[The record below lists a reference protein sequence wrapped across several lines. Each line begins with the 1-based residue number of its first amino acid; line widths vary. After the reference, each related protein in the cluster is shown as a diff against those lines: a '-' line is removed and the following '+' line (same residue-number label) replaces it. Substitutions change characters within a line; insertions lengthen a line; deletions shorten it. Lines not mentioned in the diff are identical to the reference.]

1 MEEKNLN
8 EEKVAS
14 LSEFLSLIKRTNL
27 NRGLFI
33 FAVIL
38 TLFGTVGGLIVP
50 LLTQSFIDGFN
61 TEMITTPI
69 LVAIILVFLG
79 SAIIDGFAYYLLGRV
94 GQTVIQGLR
103 EVIWDKFLKLPVS
116 YFDQTKSG
124 ESVSRI
130 VSDTS
135 IIKDLITSH
144 FPNLI
149 SGLLTIVGSIVI
161 LFVLDWKMTL
171 IMFIALPLG
180 IAVVLPL
187 GRRMGKVSKRLQDET
202 ATFTGNTQET
212 LSEIRLMKSY
222 TGEKYERQQGRKGI
236 KELYKYGMKEV
247 KIQALISPIMSTIM
261 MTVIIVVIGYGGL
274 RVADGTLTIGT
285 MVAFLLLL
293 FQVMMPMTM
302 FAMFFT
308 EYNKAL
314 GATDR
319 IIGILKLDDE
329 VTTEVVPEISFNTI
343 QFHNVDFSYVEGTP
357 VLHDVNITLNKNE
370 KCAFVGPS
378 GSGKSTIFA
387 LIERYYELDDGKI
400 TIDGV
405 DVRDIPISML
415 RGNVGYVAQ
424 ESAIISGTILD
435 NITYG
440 LDKDSYT
447 MDDVNYAIERS
458 YAKSFID
465 ALEDGVHTEVGERGV
480 KLSGGQRQRI
490 GIARAFLKDPKI
502 LMLDEATASLDS
514 QSERFVQEALDQ
526 LMQNRT
532 VLIIAHRLS
541 TVVNSDILYFLEN
554 GKITGRGTH
563 QELMENHEMYRTFT
577 EQQFGE
583 S

>member
-1 MEEKNLN
+1 MSEKQKNTQ
-8 EEKVAS
+8 KVAS
-14 LSEFLSLIKRTNL
+14 FNEFMSLLKRTNL
-27 NRGLFI
+27 NRKLFI
-33 FAVIL
+33 LAIAL

-61 TEMITTPI
+61 TDIVTTPI
-69 LVAIILVFLG
+69 LILLISIFLL
-79 SAIIDGFAYYLLGRV
+79 SAVINGFSFYVLGKV

-103 EVIWDKFLKLPVS
+103 EIIWDKFLILPVS

-130 VSDTS
+130 VNDTS
-135 IIKDLITSH
+135 IIKDLITRH

-149 SGLLTIVGSIVI
+149 SGVLTVLGAIGILLY
-161 LFVLDWKMTL
+161 LDWKMTL
-171 IMFIALPLG
+171 IMFVALPLG
-180 IAVVLPL
+180 ILIIIPL
-187 GRRMGKVSKRLQDET
+187 GRKMGRVSRQLQDET
-202 ATFTGNTQET
+202 ASFTGNVQET
-212 LSEIRLMKSY
+212 LSEIRLVKSY
-222 TGEKYERQQGRKGI
+222 TGEVYERKKGRKGI
-236 KELYKYGMKEV
+236 GELFRYGMKEA
-247 KIQALISPIMSTIM
+247 KIQAFLSPIMSTVM
-261 MTVIIVVIGYGGL
+261 MLVIIGVIGYGGL
-274 RVADGTLTIGT
+274 RVAEGTLTIGT

-319 IIGILKLDDE
+319 IISILKL
-329 VTTEVVPEISFNTI
+329 TPEYTAEEATDIPFRKI
-343 QFHNVDFSYVEGTP
+343 EFHDVDFEYVEGTP
-357 VLHDVNITLNKNE
+357 VLESVNLTLNHNE

-387 LIERYYELDDGKI
+387 LIARYYEVTNGRI

-405 DVRDIPISML
+405 DIRDIPITTL

-424 ESAIISGTILD
+424 ESALISGTILE
-435 NITYG
+435 NVTYG
-440 LDKDSYT
+440 LEPGTFT
-447 MDDVNYAIERS
+447 MDEVYDAIEKS
-458 YAKSFID
+458 YAKEFIE
-465 ALEDGVHTEVGERGV
+465 ALEEGVNTQVGERGV

-514 QSERFVQEALDQ
+514 QSEHYVQQALDE
-526 LMQNRT
+526 LMENRT

-541 TVVNSDILYFLEN
+541 TVVNSDILYFLDN
-554 GKITGRGTH
+554 GQITGRGTH
-563 QELMENHEMYRTFT
+563 QELMSQHALYKNFT

>member
-1 MEEKNLN
+1 MSEKQKDTQ
-8 EEKVAS
+8 KVAS
-14 LSEFLSLIKRTNL
+14 FNAFMRLLKRTNL
-27 NRGLFI
+27 NRKLFI
-33 FAVIL
+33 LAIAL
-38 TLFGTVGGLIVP
+38 RLLGTVGGLIVP

-61 TEMITTPI
+61 TDVITTPI
-69 LVAIILVFLG
+69 LILLISIFLL
-79 SAIIDGFAYYLLGRV
+79 SAVINGFSFYVLGKV

-103 EVIWDKFLKLPVS
+103 EIIWDKFLVLPVS

-130 VSDTS
+130 VNDTS
-135 IIKDLITSH
+135 IIKDLITRH

-149 SGLLTIVGSIVI
+149 SGVLTVLGAIVI
-161 LFVLDWKMTL
+161 LLYLDWKMTL
-171 IMFIALPLG
+171 IMFVALPLG
-180 IAVVLPL
+180 ILIVIPL
-187 GRRMGKVSKRLQDET
+187 GRRMGRVSRRLQDET
-202 ATFTGNTQET
+202 ASFTGNVQET
-212 LSEIRLMKSY
+212 LSEIRLVKSY
-222 TGEKYERQQGRKGI
+222 TGEVYERKKGRKGI
-236 KELYKYGMKEV
+236 EELFRYGMKEA
-247 KIQALISPIMSTIM
+247 KIQAFLSPIMSTVM
-261 MTVIIVVIGYGGL
+261 MLVIIGVIGYGGL
-274 RVADGTLTIGT
+274 RVAEGTLTIGT

-319 IIGILKLDDE
+319 IISILKL
-329 VTTEVVPEISFNTI
+329 TPEYTAEEAADIPFRKI
-343 QFHNVDFSYVEGTP
+343 EFHDVDFEYVEGTP
-357 VLHDVNITLNKNE
+357 VLESVNLTLNHNE

-387 LIERYYELDDGKI
+387 LIARYYEVTNGKI

-405 DVRDIPISML
+405 DIRDIPITTL

-424 ESAIISGTILD
+424 ESALISGTILE
-435 NITYG
+435 NVTYG
-440 LDKDSYT
+440 LEPGTFT
-447 MDDVNYAIERS
+447 MDEVYDALEKS
-458 YAKSFID
+458 YAKEFIE
-465 ALEDGVHTEVGERGV
+465 ALEEGVNTQVGERGV

-514 QSERFVQEALDQ
+514 QSEHYVQQALDE
-526 LMQNRT
+526 LMENRT

-541 TVVNSDILYFLEN
+541 TVVNSDILYFLDN
-554 GKITGRGTH
+554 GQITGRGTH
-563 QELMENHEMYRTFT
+563 QELMSKHTLYRNFT

>member
-1 MEEKNLN
+1 MSEKQKDTQ
-8 EEKVAS
+8 KVAS
-14 LSEFLSLIKRTNL
+14 FNAFMRLLKRTNL
-27 NRGLFI
+27 NRKLFI
-33 FAVIL
+33 LAIAL
-38 TLFGTVGGLIVP
+38 TLLGTVGGLIVP

-61 TEMITTPI
+61 TDVITTPI
-69 LVAIILVFLG
+69 LILLISIFLL
-79 SAIIDGFAYYLLGRV
+79 SAVINGFSFYVLGKV

-103 EVIWDKFLKLPVS
+103 EIIWDKFLVLPVS

-130 VSDTS
+130 VNDTS
-135 IIKDLITSH
+135 IIKDLITRH

-149 SGLLTIVGSIVI
+149 SGVLTVLGAIVI
-161 LFVLDWKMTL
+161 LLYLDWKMTL
-171 IMFIALPLG
+171 IMFVALPLG
-180 IAVVLPL
+180 ILIVIPL
-187 GRRMGKVSKRLQDET
+187 GRRMGRVSRRLQDET
-202 ATFTGNTQET
+202 ASFTGNVQET
-212 LSEIRLMKSY
+212 LSEIRLVKSY
-222 TGEKYERQQGRKGI
+222 TGEVYERKKGRKGI
-236 KELYKYGMKEV
+236 EELFRYGMKEA
-247 KIQALISPIMSTIM
+247 KIQAFLSPIMSTVM
-261 MTVIIVVIGYGGL
+261 MLVIIGVIGYGGL
-274 RVADGTLTIGT
+274 RVAEGTLTIGT

-319 IIGILKLDDE
+319 IISILKL
-329 VTTEVVPEISFNTI
+329 TPEYTAEEAADIPFRKI
-343 QFHNVDFSYVEGTP
+343 EFHDVDFEYVEGTP
-357 VLHDVNITLNKNE
+357 VLESVNLTLNHNE

-387 LIERYYELDDGKI
+387 LIARYYEVSNGKI

-405 DVRDIPISML
+405 DIRDIPITTL

-424 ESAIISGTILD
+424 ESALISGTILE
-435 NITYG
+435 NVTYG
-440 LDKDSYT
+440 LEPGTFT
-447 MDDVNYAIERS
+447 MDEVYDALEKS
-458 YAKSFID
+458 YAKEFIE
-465 ALEDGVHTEVGERGV
+465 ALEEGVNTQVGERGV

-514 QSERFVQEALDQ
+514 QSEHYVQQALDE
-526 LMQNRT
+526 LMENRT

-541 TVVNSDILYFLEN
+541 TVVNSDILYFLDN
-554 GKITGRGTH
+554 GQITGRGTH
-563 QELMENHEMYRTFT
+563 QELMSKHTLYRNFT

>member
-1 MEEKNLN
+1 MNEKQKNTQ
-8 EEKVAS
+8 KVAS
-14 LSEFLSLIKRTNL
+14 FNAFMRLLKRTNL
-27 NRGLFI
+27 NRKLFI
-33 FAVIL
+33 LAIAL
-38 TLFGTVGGLIVP
+38 TLLGTVGGLIVP

-61 TEMITTPI
+61 TDVITTPI
-69 LVAIILVFLG
+69 LILLISIFLL
-79 SAIIDGFAYYLLGRV
+79 SAVINGFSFYVLGKV

-103 EVIWDKFLKLPVS
+103 EIIWDKFLVLPVS

-130 VSDTS
+130 VNDTS
-135 IIKDLITSH
+135 IIKDLITRH

-149 SGLLTIVGSIVI
+149 SGVLTVLGAIVI
-161 LFVLDWKMTL
+161 LLYLDWKMTL
-171 IMFIALPLG
+171 IMFVALPLG
-180 IAVVLPL
+180 ILIVIPL
-187 GRRMGKVSKRLQDET
+187 GRRMGRVSRRLQDET
-202 ATFTGNTQET
+202 ASFTGNVQET
-212 LSEIRLMKSY
+212 LSEIRLVKSY
-222 TGEKYERQQGRKGI
+222 TGEVYERKKGRKGI
-236 KELYKYGMKEV
+236 EELFRYGMKEA
-247 KIQALISPIMSTIM
+247 KIQAFLSPIMSTVM
-261 MTVIIVVIGYGGL
+261 MLVIIGVIGYGGL
-274 RVADGTLTIGT
+274 RVAEGTLTIGT

-319 IIGILKLDDE
+319 IISILKL
-329 VTTEVVPEISFNTI
+329 TPEYTAEEAADIPFRKI
-343 QFHNVDFSYVEGTP
+343 EFHDVDFEYVEGTP
-357 VLHDVNITLNKNE
+357 VLESVNLTLNHNE

-387 LIERYYELDDGKI
+387 LIARYYEVSNGKI

-405 DVRDIPISML
+405 DIRDIPITTL

-424 ESAIISGTILD
+424 ESALISGTILE
-435 NITYG
+435 NVTYG
-440 LDKDSYT
+440 LEPGTFT
-447 MDDVNYAIERS
+447 MDEVYDALEKS
-458 YAKSFID
+458 YAKEFIE
-465 ALEDGVHTEVGERGV
+465 ALEEGVNTQVGERGV

-514 QSERFVQEALDQ
+514 QSEHYVQQALDE
-526 LMQNRT
+526 LMENRT

-541 TVVNSDILYFLEN
+541 TVVNSDILYFLDN
-554 GKITGRGTH
+554 GQITGRGTH
-563 QELMENHEMYRTFT
+563 QELMSKHTLYRNFT

>member
-1 MEEKNLN
+1 MSEKQKNTQ
-8 EEKVAS
+8 KVAS
-14 LSEFLSLIKRTNL
+14 FNEFMSLLKRTNL
-27 NRGLFI
+27 NRKLFI
-33 FAVIL
+33 LAIAL

-61 TEMITTPI
+61 TDIVTTPI
-69 LVAIILVFLG
+69 LILLISIFLL
-79 SAIIDGFAYYLLGRV
+79 SAVINGFSFYVLGKV

-103 EVIWDKFLKLPVS
+103 EIIWDKFLILPVS

-130 VSDTS
+130 VNDTS
-135 IIKDLITSH
+135 IIKDLITRH

-149 SGLLTIVGSIVI
+149 SGVLTVLGAIGILLY
-161 LFVLDWKMTL
+161 LDWKMTL
-171 IMFIALPLG
+171 IMFVALPLG
-180 IAVVLPL
+180 ILIIIPL
-187 GRRMGKVSKRLQDET
+187 GRKMGRVSRQLQDET
-202 ATFTGNTQET
+202 ASFTGNVQET
-212 LSEIRLMKSY
+212 LSEIRLVKSY
-222 TGEKYERQQGRKGI
+222 TGEVYERKKGRKGI
-236 KELYKYGMKEV
+236 GELFRYGMKEA
-247 KIQALISPIMSTIM
+247 KIQAFLSPIMSTVM
-261 MTVIIVVIGYGGL
+261 MLVIIGVIGYGGL
-274 RVADGTLTIGT
+274 RVAEGTLTIGT

-319 IIGILKLDDE
+319 IISILKL
-329 VTTEVVPEISFNTI
+329 TPEYTAEEATDIPFRKI
-343 QFHNVDFSYVEGTP
+343 EFHDVDFEYVEGTP
-357 VLHDVNITLNKNE
+357 VLESVNLTLNHNE

-387 LIERYYELDDGKI
+387 LIARYYEVTSGKI

-405 DVRDIPISML
+405 DIRDIPITML

-424 ESAIISGTILD
+424 ESALISGTILE
-435 NITYG
+435 NVTYG
-440 LDKDSYT
+440 LEPGTFT
-447 MDDVNYAIERS
+447 MDEVYDAIEKS
-458 YAKSFID
+458 YAKEFIE
-465 ALEDGVHTEVGERGV
+465 ALEEGVNTQVGERGV

-514 QSERFVQEALDQ
+514 QSEHYVQQALDE
-526 LMQNRT
+526 LMENRT

-541 TVVNSDILYFLEN
+541 TVVNSDILYFLDN
-554 GKITGRGTH
+554 GQITGRGTH
-563 QELMENHEMYRTFT
+563 QELMSQHALYKNFT

>member
-1 MEEKNLN
+1 MSEKQKNTQ
-8 EEKVAS
+8 KVAS
-14 LSEFLSLIKRTNL
+14 FNEFMSLLKRTNL
-27 NRGLFI
+27 NRKLFI
-33 FAVIL
+33 LAIAL

-61 TEMITTPI
+61 TDIVTTPI
-69 LVAIILVFLG
+69 LILLISIFLL
-79 SAIIDGFAYYLLGRV
+79 SAVINGFSFYVLGKV

-103 EVIWDKFLKLPVS
+103 EIIWDKFLILPVS

-130 VSDTS
+130 VNDTS
-135 IIKDLITSH
+135 IIKDLITRH

-149 SGLLTIVGSIVI
+149 SGVLTVLGAIGILLY
-161 LFVLDWKMTL
+161 LDWKMTL
-171 IMFIALPLG
+171 IMFVALPLG
-180 IAVVLPL
+180 ILIIIPL
-187 GRRMGKVSKRLQDET
+187 GRKMGRVSRQLQDET
-202 ATFTGNTQET
+202 ASFTGNVQET
-212 LSEIRLMKSY
+212 LSEIRLVKSY
-222 TGEKYERQQGRKGI
+222 TGEVYERKKGRKGI
-236 KELYKYGMKEV
+236 GELFRYGMKEA
-247 KIQALISPIMSTIM
+247 KIQAFLSPIMSTVM
-261 MTVIIVVIGYGGL
+261 MLVIIGVIGYGGL
-274 RVADGTLTIGT
+274 RVAEGTLTIGT

-319 IIGILKLDDE
+319 IISILKLTPEYTAEE
-329 VTTEVVPEISFNTI
+329 VTDIPFRKIE
-343 QFHNVDFSYVEGTP
+343 FHDVDFEYVEGTP
-357 VLHDVNITLNKNE
+357 VLESVNLTLNHNE

-387 LIERYYELDDGKI
+387 LIARYYEVTNGRI

-405 DVRDIPISML
+405 DIRDIPITTL

-424 ESAIISGTILD
+424 ESALISGTILE
-435 NITYG
+435 NVTYG
-440 LDKDSYT
+440 LEPGTFT
-447 MDDVNYAIERS
+447 MDEVYDAIEKS
-458 YAKSFID
+458 YAKEFIE
-465 ALEDGVHTEVGERGV
+465 ALEEGVNTQVGERGV

-514 QSERFVQEALDQ
+514 QSEHYVQQALDE
-526 LMQNRT
+526 LMENRT

-541 TVVNSDILYFLEN
+541 TVVNSDILYFLDN
-554 GKITGRGTH
+554 GQITGRGTH
-563 QELMENHEMYRTFT
+563 QELMSQHALYKNFT

>member
-1 MEEKNLN
+1 MSEKQKDTQ
-8 EEKVAS
+8 KVAS
-14 LSEFLSLIKRTNL
+14 FNAFMRLLKRTNL
-27 NRGLFI
+27 NRKLFI
-33 FAVIL
+33 LAIAL
-38 TLFGTVGGLIVP
+38 TLLGTVGGLIVP

-61 TEMITTPI
+61 TDVITTPI
-69 LVAIILVFLG
+69 LILLISIFLL
-79 SAIIDGFAYYLLGRV
+79 SAVINGFSFYVLGKV

-103 EVIWDKFLKLPVS
+103 EIIWDKFLVLPVS

-130 VSDTS
+130 VNDTS
-135 IIKDLITSH
+135 IIKDLITRH

-149 SGLLTIVGSIVI
+149 SGVLTVLGAIGILL
-161 LFVLDWKMTL
+161 FLDWKMTL
-171 IMFIALPLG
+171 IMFVALPLG
-180 IAVVLPL
+180 ILIVIPL
-187 GRRMGKVSKRLQDET
+187 GRRMGKVSRQLQDET
-202 ATFTGNTQET
+202 ASFTGNVQET
-212 LSEIRLMKSY
+212 LSEIRLVKSY
-222 TGEKYERQQGRKGI
+222 TGEVYERKKGRKGI
-236 KELYKYGMKEV
+236 GELFRYGMKEA
-247 KIQALISPIMSTIM
+247 KIQAFLSPIMSTVM
-261 MTVIIVVIGYGGL
+261 MLVIIGVIGYGGL
-274 RVADGTLTIGT
+274 RVAEGTLTIGT

-308 EYNKAL
+308 EYNRAL

-319 IIGILKLDDE
+319 IISILKL
-329 VTTEVVPEISFNTI
+329 TPEYTAEEATDIPFRKI
-343 QFHNVDFSYVEGTP
+343 EFHDVDFEYVEDSP
-357 VLHDVNITLNKNE
+357 VLESVNLTLNHNE

-387 LIERYYELDDGKI
+387 LIARYYEVTSGKI

-405 DVRDIPISML
+405 DIRDIPITML

-424 ESAIISGTILD
+424 ESALISGTILD
-435 NITYG
+435 NVTYG
-440 LDKDSYT
+440 LEPGSFT
-447 MDDVNYAIERS
+447 MDEVYDAIEKS
-458 YAKSFID
+458 YAKEFIE
-465 ALEDGVHTEVGERGV
+465 ALEEGVNTQVGERGV

-514 QSERFVQEALDQ
+514 QSEHYVQRALDE
-526 LMQNRT
+526 LMENRT

-541 TVVNSDILYFLEN
+541 TVVNSDILYFLDN
-554 GKITGRGTH
+554 GQITGRGTH
-563 QELMENHEMYRTFT
+563 QELMSKHTLYRNFT

>member
-1 MEEKNLN
+1 MSEKQKNTQ
-8 EEKVAS
+8 KVAS
-14 LSEFLSLIKRTNL
+14 FNEFMSLLKRTNL
-27 NRGLFI
+27 NRKLFI
-33 FAVIL
+33 LAIAL

-61 TEMITTPI
+61 TDIVTTPI
-69 LVAIILVFLG
+69 LILLISIFLL
-79 SAIIDGFAYYLLGRV
+79 SAVINGFSFYVLGKV

-103 EVIWDKFLKLPVS
+103 EIIWDKFLILPVS

-130 VSDTS
+130 VNDTS
-135 IIKDLITSH
+135 IIKDLITRH

-149 SGLLTIVGSIVI
+149 SGVLTVLCAIGILLY
-161 LFVLDWKMTL
+161 LDWKMTL
-171 IMFIALPLG
+171 IMFVALPLG
-180 IAVVLPL
+180 ILIIIPL
-187 GRRMGKVSKRLQDET
+187 GRKMGRVSRQLQDET
-202 ATFTGNTQET
+202 ASFTGNVQET
-212 LSEIRLMKSY
+212 LSEIRLVKSY
-222 TGEKYERQQGRKGI
+222 TGEVYERKKGRKGI
-236 KELYKYGMKEV
+236 GELFRYGMKEA
-247 KIQALISPIMSTIM
+247 KIQAFLSPIMSTVM
-261 MTVIIVVIGYGGL
+261 MLVIIGVIGYGGL
-274 RVADGTLTIGT
+274 RVAEGTLTIGT

-319 IIGILKLDDE
+319 IISILKL
-329 VTTEVVPEISFNTI
+329 TPEYTAEEATDIPFRKI
-343 QFHNVDFSYVEGTP
+343 EFHDVDFEYVEGTP
-357 VLHDVNITLNKNE
+357 VLESVNLTLNHNE

-387 LIERYYELDDGKI
+387 LIARYYEVTNGRI

-405 DVRDIPISML
+405 DIRDIPITTL

-424 ESAIISGTILD
+424 ESALISGTILE
-435 NITYG
+435 NVTYG
-440 LDKDSYT
+440 LEPGTFT
-447 MDDVNYAIERS
+447 MDEVYDAIEKS
-458 YAKSFID
+458 YAKEFIE
-465 ALEDGVHTEVGERGV
+465 ALEEGVNTQVGERGV

-514 QSERFVQEALDQ
+514 QSEHYVQQALDE
-526 LMQNRT
+526 LMENRT

-541 TVVNSDILYFLEN
+541 TVVNSDILYFLDN
-554 GKITGRGTH
+554 GQITGRGTH
-563 QELMENHEMYRTFT
+563 QELMSQHALYKNFT